1 MKNIRELS
9 IKNARK
15 LTRAYMAGVF
25 YISRNIDFLRYRNR
39 LLLCLKQN
47 KTESNDRTK
56 GLLIAS
62 GRGMNIVWAQIWTFL
77 AMCAKQDF
85 PRVYVITTAK
95 RQFIHKYFKLLGAEL
110 IRFDVLIER
119 FDREIPQDLF
129 EKIARAKNSNDY
141 RNIYFASVPIGDIAL
156 STFCRHRGIGK
167 IDNLDSEERQEI
179 QTWMLDIYKS
189 YQVTMELIKN
199 LDISHSFHTEVFLE
213 EYGGIFFG
221 CLEKNVKVVRFA
233 GTVRDDAFI
242 IQKLSNESA
251 RKHHASLN
259 SSKWLE
265 LSNAALT
272 EDMANWISTNFKER
286 YSDKWFRSKRNY
298 PGIQIEDE
306 NLIFEELSIRRDK
319 PIAIVFSHVLYDS
332 IYFYGT
338 DLYPDYE
345 TWLIETVRQAIDNP
359 NVQWIIKLHPS
370 NVWRGEVE
378 TLLKGKTLEEQII
391 SSHFPELPRHVQI
404 MKSDSKISTYALMEI
419 ANYGITVRGTAGLE
433 MATLGKQ
440 VITAGTGRY
449 EDCGF
454 TIDPKTVKE
463 YEEIISN
470 LHQIGDL
477 GDTKQ
482 LLARKYA
489 YGIFALKAYE
499 ISSLKPCLSFGRSSM
514 VGSDDVCYLPSQDLD
529 LPSRGDIANFLEFL
543 MDDRSDLYSRDL
555 ASEGM

>member
-1 MKNIRELS
+1 MKSIKEQS
-9 IKNARK
+9 IKNARM
-15 LTRAYMAGVF
+15 LFRAYMAGILF
-25 YISRNIDFLRYRNR
+25 LFRNIDFLRYRKR
-39 LLLCLKQN
+39 LLSCMQPN
-47 KTESNDRTK
+47 ETNQGDNTK

-77 AMCAKQDF
+77 AMCAKYEL
-85 PRVYVITTAK
+85 PRIYEITTAK
-95 RQFIHKYFKLLGAEL
+95 KQFIHKYFKLLGAEL
-110 IRFDVLIER
+110 IRFDVLLDR
-119 FDREIPQDLF
+119 FDGAIPQDLS
-129 EKIARAKNSNDY
+129 EKIASVKNSNDC
-141 RNIYFASVPIGDIAL
+141 RGIYFASVPIGDIAL

-167 IDNLDSEERQEI
+167 IDNLNSEERLEV

-221 CLEKNVKVVRFA
+221 CLEKNIKVVRFA

-242 IQKLSNESA
+242 IQKLSKESA

-259 SSKWLE
+259 SAKWSE

-272 EDMANWISTNFKER
+272 EGMATWISTNFKDR

-306 NLIFEELSIRRDK
+306 NLVLDELCIRRDK
-319 PIAIVFSHVLYDS
+319 PIAVVFSHILYDS

-345 TWLIETVRQAIDNP
+345 TWLIETLRQAIRNS

-391 SSHFPELPRHVQI
+391 SSNFPELPSHVQI
-404 MKSDSKISTYALMEI
+404 MKSDSKISAYSLMEI
-419 ANYGITVRGTAGLE
+419 ANYGVTVRGTAGLE

-440 VITAGTGRY
+440 VVTAGTGRY

-454 TIDPKTVKE
+454 TIDPKSVKE
-463 YEEIISN
+463 YEEVISN

-477 GDTKQ
+477 DDAKQ

-489 YGIFALKAYE
+489 YGIFALKAFKM
-499 ISSLKPCLSFGRSSM
+499 SSLKPCLAFGRRSM
-514 VGSDDVCYLPSQDLD
+514 VSSDDVCYLPGESLD
-529 LPSRGDIANFLEFL
+529 LSSSSDVINFLEFL
-543 MDDRSDLYSRDL
+543 TDERSDLYSQDS
-555 ASEGM
+555 ANKES